1 RECEGTTASTLL
13 VVLYIR
19 PSAHL
24 IFGDV
29 SLPRTNILDNTNIL
43 SYSTVSWMSPLM
55 WAMFKNKLDV
65 SSLCLSPQDGADAT
79 GKRLQTLWEEEV
91 ERVGLEKASL
101 IRVLLRF
108 QGANFLLVIC
118 AAVIFTL
125 AFFAGPAVLV
135 HEILT
140 YVGDPEVSTVTHGVG
155 LCFAMYFTD
164 SCCAFFISLMW
175 AVNLHTAVRLKG
187 AFSLL
192 GFQKI
197 ISLRV
202 HSGLSMGEMINVL
215 TSDGHSIFEAV
226 VLNIYLV
233 CIPIMVCLCTF
244 YACFILGYTA
254 LTGVLIFL
262 IFLPIQYVTAKII
275 GLFRSKAMMITDSRI
290 RTMNEILTCIKL
302 IKMYAWEDAFEQKIA
317 EIRKKERNFL
327 EKVGYT
333 QNINSTITIIIP
345 TIAAIL
351 TFVVHTLLGL
361 RLNSSTAFTIVA
373 ILNTMRSL
381 LAVLPMSIKAVTE
394 AAISAA
400 RLKKI
405 LQVQNPQ
412 PYLIQETNSTSAIV
426 MVNATLSWT
435 KPAGQPA
442 QTTETVPT
450 LRNISLTL
458 PKGNLLGICGNVGSG
473 KTSLIS
479 SILEQMHLLQGSITV
494 DGTFAYVSQ
503 QAWMFHGTVQENI
516 LMGDFFDQDKYDRVI
531 SACSLRPD
539 LDIFP
544 YGDQTEI
551 GEQGLNLSGGQ
562 KQRISLARAVYS
574 DKDIYL
580 LDDPLSAV
588 DVHVGKHIFEQCIK
602 KELQGK
608 SIILVTHQLQYLE
621 FCDDVLVLEDGEVQE
636 TGNHQDLLKANG
648 RYAQLITSFLTEQS
662 NGREE
667 VPLQSP
673 AQFEEAE
680 PREHAVRGVVNPVK
694 SFSSSEALAGVEAQ
708 LVSQETSRE
717 GAVALRTYNQ
727 YCQAAGGYTIVF
739 ITLLIYT
746 VLLGTTTFSSWW
758 LSYWLEQGHG
768 TGNVSA
774 ADEGNVSMNPDLRFY
789 QMVYGLTLVAM
800 VMLGIMKSCSITK
813 VTLSASS
820 SLHNAIF
827 KKIIACPMSF
837 FDTTPTGRI
846 LNRFSKDQDEVDS
859 LLPYNLDS
867 FLQFCLIY
875 IFSVGTIAGI
885 IPFLLVAIVVLGT
898 LFALF
903 LFVFQR
909 GIRQMKRLEN
919 ISRSPLISLTTC
931 TLQGLSTIHA
941 YNKSDQYLKL
951 FKSWCDDNS
960 KNYFL
965 FYCGARRLSFC
976 LQMLSAVFTLSVS
989 LSIVLI
995 PNDVIS
1001 PAMKGLAMSFT
1012 TQLLVALQLIV
1023 KSSTEVDARFNS
1035 VERLLEYNTDCESE
1049 APRELKRGQVPDD
1062 WPQEGA
1068 ITFQDYKMRYRKNT
1082 PIVLN
1087 GLQLHIKA
1095 GEKLGIVGRTGS
1107 GKSSLGVA
1115 LFRLVEPAA
1124 GTIVIDEVDITTI
1137 SLQDL
1142 RSKLSI
1148 IPQDPMLFIG
1158 TIRYNLD
1165 PFNNYSD
1172 EEIWASLEKTYM
1184 KHTISRLEGK
1194 LQAEVLENGEN
1205 FSVGERQLICMA
1217 RALLR
1222 NSKIIVLDE
1231 ATASIDAE
1239 TDALIQNTI
1248 KEAFQH
1254 CTMLTIA
1261 HRIHT
1266 VLQAD
1271 RILVMRHGQVA
1282 EFDHPDVLKQ
1292 RPDSVFSS
1300 LLAAVN
1306 TINT

>member
-1 RECEGTTASTLL
+1 MQHISEKKLHLLIFILVSSTLSCL
-13 VVLYIR
+13 WSK
-19 PSAHL
+19 PM
-24 IFGDV
+24 
-29 SLPRTNILDNTNIL
+29 
-43 SYSTVSWMSPLM
+43 SYPYQIISETEENGGKKSWGESQREQSPFQASFTVSWMSPLM

-361 RLNSSTAFTIVA
+361 RLNSSTV
-373 ILNTMRSL
+373 N
-381 LAVLPMSIKAVTE
+381 
-394 AAISAA
+394 A
-400 RLKKI
+400 RLFQKI

-442 QTTETVPT
+442 QTAGTANGPSREKVDLVSQTETVPT

-662 NGREE
+662 NDDGTM
-667 VPLQSP
+667 SD
-673 AQFEEAE
+673 
-680 PREHAVRGVVNPVK
+680 NK
-694 SFSSSEALAGVEAQ
+694 SLAGVEAQ